1 MTGLIDRF
9 STRFV
14 QVPLKEPIPHP
25 FMGARTQFA
34 SMLLEVHT
42 TDGCTGFGFAT
53 MESLRLVRAVEEIVR
68 GLEPGIRGLDPA
80 RRSFIW
86 ERMRNLRVD
95 LLHDG
100 AANIALAAIDMALW
114 DICGQRSGTP
124 LWQMLGGYR
133 DRVPVYASGTLW
145 RHHDNDRLQRDAA
158 ELVRQGYKA
167 MKLRLGGGRTL
178 AEDALRA
185 RLVREAVGPGVS
197 VMVDALWGSTP
208 QQGVEMARMLGELG
222 YAWLEEPVREGDFA
236 GLAHVRETRALPI
249 AAGERIS
256 RVQQVAQLVPC
267 VDHAILDMVHLG
279 GITPFVLAAS
289 VLEVANLPIS
299 SHSYSLIN
307 AHLIAALRTG
317 AWVEHMDWWDEL
329 FIDPPIPRDGALDM
343 GPAPGIGLR
352 LDEAA
357 VRRFEVR

>member
-9 STRFV
+9 TTRFV

-53 MESLRLVRAVEEIVR
+53 MESLRMVRAVEEIVR
-68 GLEPGIRGLDPA
+68 GLESFIKGMDPA

-100 AANIALAAIDMALW
+100 ASNIALAAIDMALW
-114 DICGQRSGTP
+114 DIGGQRSSMP
-124 LWQMLGGYR
+124 VWQMLGGYS
-133 DRVPVYASGTLW
+133 DQVPVYASGTLW
-145 RHHDNDRLQRDAA
+145 RHHDNDRLQRDSAD
-158 ELVRQGYKA
+158 LVKQGYKG
-167 MKLRLGGGRTL
+167 MKLRLGGTRSL
-178 AEDALRA
+178 AEDAVRA
-185 RLVREAVGPGVS
+185 RLVREAAGPNIS
-197 VMVDALWGSTP
+197 LLVDALWGSTP
-208 QQGVEMARMLGELG
+208 QEGVQMARMLGDLG
-222 YAWLEEPVREGDFA
+222 YAWLEEPVREGDLA
-236 GLAHVRETRALPI
+236 GLAHVREARALPI
-249 AAGERIS
+249 AAGERLS
-256 RVQQVAQLVPC
+256 RVQQMAALVPC
-267 VDHAILDMVHLG
+267 VDHVILDMVHLG

-289 VLEVANLPIS
+289 VAEIANLPIS

-307 AHLIAALRTG
+307 CQLIAALRTG

-329 FIDPPIPRDGALDM
+329 FVDPPVPKNGVLHM
-343 GPAPGIGLR
+343 SQAPGLGLK
-352 LDEAA
+352 LDEPAI
-357 VRRFEVR
+357 RRFLVR